1 MHTKNSR
8 LISLNNLNSK
18 TNVGSIKKRYI
29 ISNRPCLHKK
39 KEKEKEKIVGCC
51 LTTKEN

>member
-39 KEKEKEKIVGCC
+39 EKRKGK
-51 LTTKEN
+51 K